1 METLIETLI
10 LTQEEVKNLLT
21 MKDALDAVEHAFRMH
36 GLNAVQMPAKIYLE
50 FERGDLRAM
59 PAYLDGKAGVK
70 WVNSH
75 PDNSSVGLPT
85 VMALLIYND
94 PETGFPLAVMDATH
108 ITNVRTGAAGGIASK
123 YLARQKS
130 KVIGFVGC
138 GVQAYTQLLAH
149 KEIFDIKDVKCF
161 DIKEESSRKFV
172 EFCEKIGV
180 HAEIFEIEEVCNC
193 DILITTT
200 PSRKP
205 IVKREWI
212 TDGTHINAIG
222 ADAPGKQELDPE
234 IMKAARVYVD
244 DRNQAFHSGEV
255 NVPLSMGVIRE
266 EDIVGTIGEV
276 ITGKVE
282 GRKGDEITVFDSTG
296 LAIQD
301 IATASIVFQ
310 RATEKN
316 IGTRIKF
323 F

>member
-1 METLIETLI
+1 METLI
-10 LTQEEVKNLLT
+10 LTQKEIKGLLT
-21 MKDALDAVEHAFRMH
+21 MEDALNAVEHAFEMH

-50 FERGDLRAM
+50 FQKGDLRAM

-75 PDNSSVGLPT
+75 PGNREVGLPT

-108 ITNVRTGAAGGIASK
+108 ITNMRTGAAGGIASK
-123 YLARQKS
+123 YLARPNS
-130 KVIGFVGC
+130 KVLGFVGC
-138 GVQAYTQLLAH
+138 GTQAYTQLLAH
-149 KEIFDIKDVKCF
+149 KGVFEIKEAKCF
-161 DIKEESSRKFV
+161 DIREENSSKFI
-172 EFCEKIGV
+172 EFCEAQGIP
-180 HAEIFEIEEVCNC
+180 AEVLELEEVCNC

-205 IVKREWI
+205 IVRREWI
-212 TDGTHINAIG
+212 SEGTHINAIG

-234 IMKAARVYVD
+234 IIRTAKVFVD
-244 DRNQAFHSGEV
+244 DKEQAFHSGEV
-255 NVPLSMGVIRE
+255 NVPLAKGVIRE
-266 EDIVGTIGEV
+266 EDIAGTIGEV
-276 ITGKVE
+276 ITGKIKGRE
-282 GRKGDEITVFDSTG
+282 GNEITVFDSTG

-316 IGTRIKF
+316 VGTKITF

>member
-1 METLIETLI
+1 METLI
-10 LTQEEVKNLLT
+10 LTQKEVKSLLT
-21 MKDALDAVEHAFRMH
+21 VEDALNAVQHAFEMH

-50 FERGDLRAM
+50 FEKGDLRAM

-75 PDNSSVGLPT
+75 PNNSEVGLPT

-123 YLARQKS
+123 YLARPNS
-130 KVIGFVGC
+130 KVLGFVGC
-138 GVQAYTQLLAH
+138 GTQAYTQLLAH
-149 KEIFDIKDVKCF
+149 KELFDVKNVKCF
-161 DIKEESSRKFV
+161 DIREESSSKFV
-172 EFCEKIGV
+172 KFCEEQNI
-180 HAEIFEIEEVCNC
+180 HAEAMELEEVCNC

-212 TDGTHINAIG
+212 SEGTHINAIG
-222 ADAPGKQELDPE
+222 ADAPGKQELDPK
-234 IMKAARVYVD
+234 IIRDAKVYVD
-244 DRNQAFHSGEV
+244 DREQAFHSGEV
-255 NVPLSMGVIRE
+255 NVPLSEGIIKE
-266 EDIVGTIGEV
+266 SDIVGTIGEV
-276 ITGKVE
+276 IVGKIKGRE
-282 GRKGDEITVFDSTG
+282 GNEITVFDSTG

-310 RATEKN
+310 RAVEKKV
-316 IGTRIKF
+316 GTKIAF

>member
-1 METLIETLI
+1 METLI
-10 LTQEEVKNLLT
+10 LTQKEIKSLLT
-21 MKDALDAVEHAFRMH
+21 MEDALKAVEHAFKMH
-36 GLNAVQMPAKIYLE
+36 GMNAVQMPAKIYLD
-50 FERGDLRAM
+50 FEKGDLRAM

-75 PDNSSVGLPT
+75 PENSKVGLPT

-108 ITNVRTGAAGGIASK
+108 ITNMRTGAAGGVASK
-123 YLARQKS
+123 YLAKQNS
-130 KVIGFVGC
+130 KVLGFVGC
-138 GVQAYTQLLAH
+138 GTQAYTQLIAH
-149 KEIFDIKDVKCF
+149 KELFDIKEVKCF
-161 DIKEESSRKFV
+161 DISEDRASKFV
-172 EFCEKIGV
+172 EFCGNESI
-180 HAEIFEIEEVCNC
+180 HAEFMEIEEVCNC

-205 IVKREWI
+205 IVREEWI
-212 TDGTHINAIG
+212 SEGTHINAIG
-222 ADAPGKQELDPE
+222 ADAPGKQELDSE
-234 IMKAARVYVD
+234 IMKMARVFVD
-244 DRNQAFHSGEV
+244 DRDQAFHSGEV
-255 NVPLSMGVIRE
+255 NVPLSKGIIKP

-282 GRKGDEITVFDSTG
+282 GRLGDEITVFDSTG

-310 RATEKN
+310 RAVEGKV
-316 IGTRIKF
+316 GTKISF